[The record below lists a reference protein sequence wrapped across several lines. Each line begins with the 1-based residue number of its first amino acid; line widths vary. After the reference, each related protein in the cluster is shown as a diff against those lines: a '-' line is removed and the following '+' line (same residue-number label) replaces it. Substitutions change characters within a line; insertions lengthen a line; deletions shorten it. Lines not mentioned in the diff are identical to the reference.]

1 MIFKMEKEEIEEIQ
15 IRAILNVKNNFSL
28 DTMCIKTL
36 EVYNRLLFSK

>member
-1 MIFKMEKEEIEEIQ
+1 MEKEEIEEIQ

-36 EVYNRLLFSK
+36 EVYNRLLISK